1 MYWHS
6 EPQKQDL
13 FLPFCTQV
21 ICKDSYRYGTLLFQP
36 FTIFATFC
44 LEMKYV
50 GMKLT
55 CYFHN
60 LPKEMFLCGFVS
72 YEDVKVIKC
81 WLWHNI
87 KVVCIGKKIA
97 QSFPLVYFMESNNNF
112 ATGQALQFIYS
123 EKTRKF
129 KKKYTFC
136 FENTQ

>member
-1 MYWHS
+1 M
-6 EPQKQDL
+6 
-13 FLPFCTQV
+13 
-21 ICKDSYRYGTLLFQP
+21 CKLLKKSLMLSNRYMVHWLFQP

-44 LEMKYV
+44 RV

-87 KVVCIGKKIA
+87 KVCIGKKIA
-97 QSFPLVYFMESNNNF
+97 QSFPLVYFMESNNNL

-123 EKTRKF
+123 EKTTKF
-129 KKKYTFC
+129 KKISLLVLTILSNVRTKLEILWPSQKT
-136 FENTQ
+136 